1 MTRIASGLPDG
12 HGLDIVRQQLVD
24 NPHQRHLVIG
34 ILDCAKS
41 TTNYEKGTVEPTAAV
56 RVIEVTTPQDT
67 ALARR
72 ILTRARDRR
81 LGATVLPMDIEDD
94 IAASISGRSED
105 IASDITG
112 DDLGVLDEDQAKA
125 LAASLDT
132 PLRHELGH
140 AVDVLRQAPEWVTLG
155 RARRVLD
162 LVRRAFEDNDKR
174 LLRDDEGFLV
184 DPETGEIV
192 DEETLT
198 SEALTDLLDAAQ
210 EIAAGADEEQDD
222 VETEDELFREAT
234 ELVVT
239 TQFGSTSM
247 LQRKLRVGYA
257 RAARLMDL
265 LEAKGIVSPS
275 NGSKAREVLV
285 APEDL
290 EQNLPDETDNPK
302 EN

>member
-1 MTRIASGLPDG
+1 MTRLASALPDG

-56 RVIEVTTPQDT
+56 RVIEVTTPQDA

-81 LGATVLPMDIEDD
+81 LGSTVLPMDIEDD
-94 IAASISGRSED
+94 VAATVTGRSED
-105 IASDITG
+105 VGSDITG
-112 DDLGVLDEDQAKA
+112 DDLGALDEDQAKA

-210 EIAAGADEEQDD
+210 EIAASADDEADEDEELDD
-222 VETEDELFREAT
+222 LFAQAA

-257 RAARLMDL
+257 RAGRLMDL
-265 LEAKGIVSPS
+265 LAAKGIVSPS

-290 EQNLPDETDNPK
+290 EQHLSDNDDTK
-302 EN
+302 EQ